1 MSDNEIDEVHLSEDE
16 IEVDTTEQKALKPK
30 QSCIEIFEELSQLQ
44 LALDTIDTNFSE
56 KDKQYEKDKK
66 EYQTNRKKAYKDIEQ
81 LRKKFEKAL
90 KHDMSRVHKTR
101 KTGNSGKGGFNK
113 VIPVPKKLC
122 EFLELESG
130 TEMSRPSV
138 THLLN
143 EKFKNMK
150 FRSEENGKVIKIS
163 DKKAAKVLGCEM
175 NHTIEFNQ
183 FQGFIAK
190 FYNDEK
196 PVVVA

>member
-1 MSDNEIDEVHLSEDE
+1 MSDNEIDEAHLSEDE

-30 QSCIEIFEELSQLQ
+30 QSCIEINEELTQMQ
-44 LALDTIDTNFSE
+44 LALDTIDANFNE

-66 EYQTNRKKAYKDIEQ
+66 EYQANRKKAHKDIEQ
-81 LRKKFEKAL
+81 LRKKFDKAL

-122 EFLELESG
+122 DFLELEHDAM
-130 TEMSRPSV
+130 MSRPKV

-143 EKFKNMK
+143 EKFKALK
-150 FRSEENGKVIKIS
+150 FRSVENGKVVKIS
-163 DKKAAKVLGCEM
+163 DKKAAKTLGCEM

-183 FQGFIAK
+183 LQAFIAK

-196 PVVVA
+196 PVIVA